1 MAKYK
6 VVEVT
11 QLDAGM
17 IHDGCESERF
27 TSSLSEF
34 CPVGWEIVST
44 RLMADNSGVHRALVL
59 LSR

>member
-1 MAKYK
+1 MAEYK

-11 QLDAGM
+11 QLNAGT
-17 IHDGCESERF
+17 IHDGCDSERF

-34 CPVGWEIVST
+34 CPMGWEIVSA
-44 RLMADNSGVHRALVL
+44 RLMSDIYGAQRALVL